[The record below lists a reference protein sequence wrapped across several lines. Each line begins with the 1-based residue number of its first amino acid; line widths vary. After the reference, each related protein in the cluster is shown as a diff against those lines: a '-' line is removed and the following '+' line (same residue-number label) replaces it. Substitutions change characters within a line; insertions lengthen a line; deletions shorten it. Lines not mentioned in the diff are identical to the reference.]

1 MNEGHGISMAQLP
14 SWTGEVSERLMD
26 LQIAVER
33 GDGRRRLISLI
44 HETQEFVKD
53 TESQIVG
60 YCTTLRTGTP
70 PKRLR
75 LVVSNQD
82 EAPPSAA

>member
-1 MNEGHGISMAQLP
+1 MAQLP

-53 TESQIVG
+53 TESQINA
-60 YCTTLRTGTP
+60 YCTTLRTGQP

-75 LVVSNQD
+75 LVVSNET
-82 EAPPSAA
+82 EAPNAA